1 MIIFCKIIIIFLKK
15 IKPRGLYF
23 GNSAWSPFWWGP
35 GLNSPLLTCCKN
47 WIIKNIYIKK
57 IIIEKD
63 YINECFH
70 YQILFTF
77 PYTSKLD
84 ICHKESCS
92 SMALLVLPWRRTW
105 VQIPPLPVI
114 ISQIKKIK
122 NKNVQGNKKIH
133 INQIWLTWSILLTG
147 LKK

>member
-57 IIIEKD
+57 INIEKG

-122 NKNVQGNKKIH
+122 KKMFRG
-133 INQIWLTWSILLTG
+133 T
-147 LKK
+147 KKFT